1 MLTTPSRDF
10 QLFVFIIWNFS
21 HLSIVLYNL
30 FHRLSRAFRAG
41 NGKTPLR
48 HGVSRATS
56 PQGEAWGRRAFLF
69 YMIHINCTH
78 FFAIKRWMIWNKAD
92 RLILM
97 VFLFSTTKPMEMREG
112 RMSIKFEI
120 KKTRGKEERG
130 YRTLHMKRS
139 LLEQIEAIAAA
150 HNTSFNN
157 VVISMIEAC
166 LCDEQK

>member
-1 MLTTPSRDF
+1 
-10 QLFVFIIWNFS
+10 
-21 HLSIVLYNL
+21 
-30 FHRLSRAFRAG
+30 
-41 NGKTPLR
+41 
-48 HGVSRATS
+48 
-56 PQGEAWGRRAFLF
+56 
-69 YMIHINCTH
+69 
-78 FFAIKRWMIWNKAD
+78 
-92 RLILM
+92 
-97 VFLFSTTKPMEMREG
+97 MEMREG

-130 YRTLHMKRS
+130 YRTLYMKRS